1 MLAYAAMFSRL
12 GLLGVTIIA
21 AALAGCSPSSP
32 ETALLDEV
40 VTALG
45 GAEAIRSANTLVLDG
60 VGSSYNLGQNA
71 NSDGELPTFE
81 VTEYRRAID
90 FAGGRWQVRWTR
102 EPRYL
107 TGNTNPRIQTLG
119 LDNGVAFN
127 VTGNGNLQRMSEL
140 EGRLRRTGLS
150 MHPIGLL
157 RVALDPASRVLDKRS
172 VGGVETLNI
181 ITTDGEFILYV
192 DPQTKLPA
200 KIQSTIYHA
209 NLGNVIAEIAFEDY
223 DPVDGLLLPT
233 RFTHMLDRF
242 VVAELTLTNSL
253 NSDTGDL
260 SAPDSV
266 KSATVPVPRA
276 TVEVEEVA
284 RGIWYLTGQSHHSV
298 VAELSDH
305 LVLIE
310 APQNDTR
317 TLAVIEQAR
326 QLNPDKPLTHVI
338 NTHHHSDHAGGIRA
352 AISEGLTI
360 ITHERNR
367 ALYEDIA
374 ARSHRLSPD
383 ALERNPKPLM
393 LETISEKH
401 VLEEGTRAIE
411 LYPIEESR
419 HANTLLMVYFP
430 AQRILTFADVFTPA
444 PPNAL
449 TLPRFPF
456 VANLLANIENYGLR
470 VNRVMPIHGRI
481 VPIAEVRAAAE
492 AEAER
497 GK

>member
-1 MLAYAAMFSRL
+1 MRPRL
-12 GLLGVTIIA
+12 LVTIIA
-21 AALAGCSPSSP
+21 AALAGCSASNP
-32 ETALLDEV
+32 EMALLDEV
-40 VTALG
+40 VMAVG
-45 GAEAIRSANTLVLDG
+45 GEEAIRGANTLVLEG
-60 VGSSYNLGQNA
+60 GGSSYNLGQNA
-71 NSDGELPTFE
+71 NPDGELPMFE

-90 FAGGRWQVRWTR
+90 FANGRWQLRWTR

-127 VTGNGNLQRMSEL
+127 VTANGSLQRMSEM
-140 EGRLRRTGLS
+140 EGRLRRTQLNS

-157 RVALDPASRVLDKRS
+157 RAALDPASQVLNKRS
-172 VGGVETLNI
+172 VGEFESLDI
-181 ITTDGEFILYV
+181 IASDGEFTLYV
-192 DPQTKLPA
+192 DAQTKLPA
-200 KIQSTIYHA
+200 QIQTTIYHA
-209 NLGNVIAEIAFEDY
+209 ALGDVIAEMAFADY
-223 DPVDGLLLPT
+223 DSVDGLLLPT
-233 RFTHMLDRF
+233 RFTQMVDRF
-242 VVAELTLTNSL
+242 KVAELTLTNSL

-260 SAPDSV
+260 SSPDSV
-266 KSATVPVPRA
+266 KSATVPAPRA

-317 TLAVIEQAR
+317 TLAVIERAR

-338 NTHHHSDHAGGIRA
+338 NTHHHFDHSGGIRA

-367 ALYEDIA
+367 ALFEDIA
-374 ARSHRLSPD
+374 TRSHRLSPD
-383 ALERNPKPLM
+383 VLQRNPKPLI
-393 LETISEKH
+393 LETISGRH
-401 VLEEGTRAIE
+401 VLEDGTRAIE

-419 HANTLLMVYFP
+419 HAGTLLMAYFP
-430 AQRILTFADVFTPA
+430 GQRILTFADVFTPA
-444 PPNAL
+444 APNAV

-456 VANLLANIENYGLR
+456 VANLLANIENLGLR
-470 VNRVMPIHGRI
+470 VDRVMPIHGRI
-481 VPIAEVRAAAE
+481 VPIAEVRAAAQ

-497 GK
+497 GQEP